1 MLEQGGLG
9 AGEALHAGR
18 AEGGMRLLQSPPGA
32 YSMPQDKGVGARK
45 RVIK

>member
-18 AEGGMRLLQSPPGA
+18 AEGGTRLLQSPPRGLLHA
-32 YSMPQDKGVGARK
+32 PGQGSRCQEKSY
-45 RVIK
+45 